1 MSTQKKVHFD
11 PIVITHE
18 YYQEIPCLQ
27 EHLENLKECKKLYL
41 QREYLNKN
49 GTLEGFDYLTEYALN
64 EQENERFERELNL
77 PKFYIKP
84 RCEIEQYLDKKK
96 EEEDQLEEEEEE
108 DQLEEEEDQ
117 LSEKEADIVRY
128 DDMCLKLL
136 FIVVI
141 TCSLAHI
148 ILEMEK

>member
-49 GTLEGFDYLTEYALN
+49 GTLEGFDYLTEYSLN

-77 PKFYIKP
+77 PKFHIKP
-84 RCEIEQYLDKKK
+84 CCEIERYLDKKK
-96 EEEDQLEEEEEE
+96 EEEEEVDE
-108 DQLEEEEDQ
+108 DQLE
-117 LSEKEADIVRY
+117 EKEADIVRY
-128 DDMCLKLL
+128 DDVCLKIL

-148 ILEMEK
+148 ILEMKK